1 MGAGI
6 LVLSAWDLLS
16 GFFLTINFA
25 LPLPATP
32 FPPDFIV
39 YKLEAQ
45 HPPSTLGYQKRRDTV
60 FLLTFQSSL
69 YSARELCG
77 AGQGEREKGRE
88 RGGESQRGREGG
100 GGGKTGRAL
109 LITEVFSNL
118 MFKFKFYSML

>member
-1 MGAGI
+1 
-6 LVLSAWDLLS
+6 
-16 GFFLTINFA
+16 
-25 LPLPATP
+25 
-32 FPPDFIV
+32 
-39 YKLEAQ
+39 
-45 HPPSTLGYQKRRDTV
+45 V

-77 AGQGEREKGRE
+77 EGEREKGRE